1 MDKIK
6 EILKQI
12 LPNVNIETTD
22 DLLAKGY
29 LDSFSI
35 MQLVIA
41 LNDEFDIEIT
51 PVDIVPENF
60 KSVETIY
67 NLVSKLED

>member
-1 MDKIK
+1 MEKII
-6 EILKQI
+6 EILSGI
-12 LPNVNIETTD
+12 LPNVDVKNTK
-22 DLLAKGY
+22 DLLEKGY

-41 LNDEFDIEIT
+41 LNDEFDIEIS
-51 PVDIVPENF
+51 PVEIVPENF

-67 NLVSKLED
+67 NLVKKLED

>member
-1 MDKIK
+1 MEKIV
-6 EILKQI
+6 EILKGI
-12 LPNVNIETTD
+12 LPNVDVEHTQ
-22 DLLAKGY
+22 DLLEKGY

-41 LNDEFDIEIT
+41 LNDEYDIEIS
-51 PVDIVPENF
+51 PVEIVPENF

-67 NLVSKLED
+67 NLVKKLGD

>member
-1 MDKIK
+1 MEIIIKI
-6 EILKQI
+6 LQCI
-12 LPNVNIETTD
+12 LPNLDVQNTK
-22 DLLAKGY
+22 DLLEKGY

-41 LNDEFDIEIT
+41 LNDEFDIEIS
-51 PVDIVPENF
+51 PVEIVPENF

-67 NLVSKLED
+67 NLVKKLED